1 MPAIDIVGFSLIT
14 IPVLT
19 EVKSVSM
26 SAVIWFKVLE
36 LFFKLIDG
44 ESSSGKSIEASM
56 SARIFKIL
64 SINKWMSFE
73 NLPCSV
79 INAALDAVIFEAFIM
94 SATASACVKSILLF
108 KNALSVNSPGFDTL
122 ASFLHAQSKI

>member
-19 EVKSVSM
+19 EVKSASM
-26 SAVIWFKVLE
+26 SAAIWFKVLE

-56 SARIFKIL
+56 SARIFKTL
-64 SINKWMSFE
+64 SIN
-73 NLPCSV
+73 
-79 INAALDAVIFEAFIM
+79 
-94 SATASACVKSILLF
+94 
-108 KNALSVNSPGFDTL
+108 
-122 ASFLHAQSKI
+122 